1 MHIGFVIYGSIDTL
15 TGGYLYDKIVVKG
28 LIELGHKVE
37 IISLP
42 SRSYLGRVV
51 HGLSPRLHDRLLTG
65 RFDILIQDELC
76 HPTLFWVNRRLG
88 RQAGPIILTLVHHTL
103 SAEPRKKWHNTIL
116 AAIERRYLSSVHGF
130 IFNSKTTSKQVASF
144 INHHCPEVIAYP
156 AGDRFGAP
164 LAPTV
169 ISARA
174 KQSGVLELIFLGNVI
189 PRKGLLPL
197 LRALAEVDTNFWRLS
212 IVGDL
217 DFDQTHA
224 SSARKLAEYLKVSES
239 VRFLGPQQD
248 EKLVEILKNSHL
260 LCMPYAYEGFGI
272 AILEAMAFGLPAFG
286 STEGAAG
293 ETIRHEINGFL
304 LNPDDLLGLNSIL
317 NKLYHDREKLT
328 ELSLAARETY
338 IRAPGWQDAITT
350 IESFLE
356 KMKDD
361 NKKNSTQAKVRE

>member
-15 TGGYLYDKIVVKG
+15 TGGYLYDKMVVEG

-42 SRSYLGRVV
+42 SRSYFGRII
-51 HGLSPRLHDRLLTG
+51 HGMSPRLHDRLLTS

-88 RQAGPIILTLVHHTL
+88 RQAGPIILAVVHHTL
-103 SAEPRKKWHNTIL
+103 SAEPRNIWLNKIL
-116 AAIERRYLSSVHGF
+116 AAVERLYLSSVQGF
-130 IFNSKTTSKQVASF
+130 IFNSKTTSKEVAALV
-144 INHHCPEVIAYP
+144 NHHCPEVIAYP

-164 LAPTV
+164 LSPKT
-169 ISARA
+169 ITARA
-174 KQSGVLELIFLGNVI
+174 MQPGRLELIFLGNVI

-212 IVGDL
+212 IVGGR
-217 DFDQTHA
+217 DFDHTHTSTA
-224 SSARKLAEYLKVSES
+224 QKLAEELGITDS
-239 VRFLGPQQD
+239 VRFLGSQQN
-248 EKLVEILKNSHL
+248 EKLIGILETSHL

-293 ETIRHEINGFL
+293 ETIRHGENGFL
-304 LNPDDLLGLNSIL
+304 LAPGDLSGLSPIL
-317 NKLYHDREKLT
+317 HELYHDRQKLT
-328 ELSLAARETY
+328 QLALAARETY
-338 IRAPGWQDAITT
+338 LQAPGWQDAIAT
-350 IESFLE
+350 IESFLV

-361 NKKNSTQAKVRE
+361 KSKK